1 MAFFPVPYLGA
12 QGTDYHSVAVDS
24 LVNPPLLK
32 EGGRIFIFDF
42 LHMHIGSMYDTDAP
56 LTCTFPFRNV
66 SGRNVRI
73 TKITTSCGCTE
84 AAFSPEALAPGME
97 SAVTLAYNPKNRI
110 GTVETYAFVYTELSD
125 RHPVARLVLTGEVVC
140 SDEWSYLPSVMGV
153 LRMKRKQVTFSEMT
167 SGIRPAERI
176 LCANTGK
183 KPLKLSALMLPPYA
197 AFHTEP
203 AVIQPG
209 KEADMVITVDG
220 GKLPDT
226 PDDRWQ
232 FNFMIEGIDAP
243 ITDRMVK
250 VTVKRLQ

>member
-73 TKITTSCGCTE
+73 TKITTSCGCTA

-110 GTVETYAFVYTELSD
+110 GTVETYAFVYTE
-125 RHPVARLVLTGEVVC
+125 
-140 SDEWSYLPSVMGV
+140 
-153 LRMKRKQVTFSEMT
+153 
-167 SGIRPAERI
+167 
-176 LCANTGK
+176 
-183 KPLKLSALMLPPYA
+183 
-197 AFHTEP
+197 
-203 AVIQPG
+203 
-209 KEADMVITVDG
+209 
-220 GKLPDT
+220 
-226 PDDRWQ
+226 
-232 FNFMIEGIDAP
+232 
-243 ITDRMVK
+243 
-250 VTVKRLQ
+250 